1 MKMNRKEIYEKI
13 FKLLEKE
20 QNNLLNKF
28 DFGEIDLETYQD
40 LNKKRE
46 IEYQEYITDLALCND
61 KDLKEKMSFVINANL
76 DTF

>member
-1 MKMNRKEIYEKI
+1 MTRKEIYQKI

-20 QNNLLNKF
+20 QNNLLNKY
-28 DFGEIDLETYQD
+28 DFGEINLETYQV

-46 IEYQEYITDLALCND
+46 AEYQEYVTDLALCND
-61 KDLKEKMSFVINANL
+61 KDLNAKMFFIINANL

>member
-1 MKMNRKEIYEKI
+1 MTRKEIYNKI

-20 QNNLLNKF
+20 QNNLLNKY
-28 DFGEIDLETYQD
+28 DFGEINLEAYQV

-46 IEYQEYITDLALCND
+46 TEYQEYVTDLALCND
-61 KDLKEKMSFVINANL
+61 KDLNEKMSFIINANL

>member
-1 MKMNRKEIYEKI
+1 MNRKEIYQKI

-20 QNNLLNKF
+20 QNNLLNKY

-46 IEYQEYITDLALCND
+46 IEYQEYITDLAITSDDELE
-61 KDLKEKMSFVINANL
+61 EKMKFVINANL

>member
-1 MKMNRKEIYEKI
+1 MNRKEIYEKI

-20 QNNLLNKF
+20 QNNLLNKY
-28 DFGEIDLETYQD
+28 DFGEINLETYQE

-46 IEYQEYITDLALCND
+46 LEYQEYVIDLALCND
-61 KDLKEKMSFVINANL
+61 KDLNTKMFFIINTNL

>member
-20 QNNLLNKF
+20 QNNLLNKY
-28 DFGEIDLETYQD
+28 DFGEINLETYQD

-46 IEYQEYITDLALCND
+46 IEYQEYVTDLALCND